1 MTDLQLS
8 AIPIDEAFVR
18 AMLREQHPDLAEL
31 PLQEVDGGWDNKMWR
46 LGDDLAVRIPRT
58 PRGPDLLEQEHRWL
72 PDIAARLPLPVSA
85 PVRLGAPTAAFPA
98 TWLVT
103 TWVAGEP
110 IDRRPLERGPE
121 SATAL
126 AGFLAALHQEAPA
139 DAPVNPHR
147 SLPLP
152 DHAADVERGI
162 EAWSSEA
169 NATAMREIWAE
180 ALAADAWKRGPV
192 WIHGDLHPANVVGAD
207 GVLTGVI
214 DFGELCAGDPAA
226 DLCAAWML
234 LPEGAAEFCLD
245 AYPDAD
251 ESTVLRARGWALMR
265 AFGLLQVG
273 YAGERG
279 WAGGK
284 VTWKAAGE
292 ATLARLLA

>member
-8 AIPIDEAFVR
+8 DIEIDEAFVR
-18 AMLREQHPDLAEL
+18 AMLRERHPDLAGL
-31 PLQEVDGGWDNKMWR
+31 PLREVEGGWDNKMWR

-58 PRGPDLLEQEHRWL
+58 PRGPDLLDQEYRWL

-85 PVRLGAPTAAFPA
+85 PVRFGAPTAAFPA

-121 SATAL
+121 SAAAL
-126 AGFLAALHQEAPA
+126 AGFLAALHEEAPA
-139 DAPVNPHR
+139 DAPINPHR

-162 EAWSSEA
+162 EAWSTA
-169 NATAMREIWAE
+169 GNAAAMREIWAD
-180 ALAADAWKRGPV
+180 ALAADSWKRGPV
-192 WIHGDLHPANVVGAD
+192 WIHGDLHPANAVGAE

-234 LPEGAAEFCLD
+234 L
-245 AYPDAD
+245 
-251 ESTVLRARGWALMR
+251 
-265 AFGLLQVG
+265 
-273 YAGERG
+273 
-279 WAGGK
+279 
-284 VTWKAAGE
+284 
-292 ATLARLLA
+292 